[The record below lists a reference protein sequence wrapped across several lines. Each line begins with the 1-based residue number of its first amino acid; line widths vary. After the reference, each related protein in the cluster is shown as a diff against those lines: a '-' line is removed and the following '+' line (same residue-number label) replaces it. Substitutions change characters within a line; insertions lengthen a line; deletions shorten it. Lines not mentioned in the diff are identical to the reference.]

1 MSRSHCIAMVIALT
15 LGAGTAAAEEQA
27 REDTW
32 WQAEGRDRDAYLEAG
47 FEMTL
52 DDGDAEGTMG
62 DAGNVELT
70 TGYWFSSYLAAELQ
84 LAIGRAV
91 NPGIFSDT
99 RIASTHGA
107 IGAGLRLAAPIRL
120 SPIVA
125 AHLGYRQI
133 LDRRAE
139 LTCGDECGQRT
150 AVAFDVNPDE
160 QVFADAE
167 AGLQLNLGTLS
178 LTATVEWTRPLVL
191 GSHTEVMTRAAPG
204 SDGIHAETTAT
215 TELGFNLQ
223 AGVRF

>member
-1 MSRSHCIAMVIALT
+1 MNRSRFISTVIALT
-15 LGAGTAAAEEQA
+15 LGAGAAAAEEQA

-32 WQAEGRDRDAYLEAG
+32 WQAEGRDRAAYLEAG

-52 DDGDAEGTMG
+52 DDGDAEGSMG

-84 LAIGRAV
+84 LALGRAV
-91 NPGIFSDT
+91 NPGVFSDT
-99 RIASTHGA
+99 RVANTHGA
-107 IGAGLRLAAPIRL
+107 IGAGLRVAAPIRL

-125 AHLGYRQI
+125 AHIGYRQI

-139 LTCGDECGQRT
+139 LTCGEQCGQRT
-150 AVAFDVNPDE
+150 AIALDVTPDE

-178 LTATVEWTRPLVL
+178 LAATLEWSRPLVL
-191 GSHTEVMTRAAPG
+191 GSHMDVMTRAAPG
-204 SDGIHAETTAT
+204 SDGISAETTT
-215 TELGFNLQ
+215 TPELGFNLQ